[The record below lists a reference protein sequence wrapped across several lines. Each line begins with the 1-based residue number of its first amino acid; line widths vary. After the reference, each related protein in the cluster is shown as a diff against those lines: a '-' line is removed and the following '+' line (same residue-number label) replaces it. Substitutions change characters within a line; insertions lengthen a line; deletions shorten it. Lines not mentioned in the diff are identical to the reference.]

1 MIGKALIGAFLFL
14 RAGQGGCALSWLV
27 APGGGF
33 GQKKGKLVYLSPKLG
48 QVQTEEGEMIVFE
61 SEVGSGSDREKGNGR
76 C

>member
-14 RAGQGGCALSWLV
+14 CGWTGGCALGWFV
-27 APGGGF
+27 APGGRF
-33 GQKKGKLVYLSPKLG
+33 GQCEGKKALLSPKLG
-48 QVQTEEGEMIVFE
+48 RVRTEEGEIVVFE